1 MKKNI
6 KNDKVIKAITIGL
19 ATMIAAT
26 SVPTSVYADE
36 AEGADNSTSQSES
49 SSSESTSESS
59 ESQSENTESASEDSS
74 AAAAQTAGDC
84 TEIANNDVPEV
95 EEAVENAEEA
105 IDSIDAEN
113 EVISPEDQ
121 AIVEDIQAGI
131 EEVASYIAPIGGEEG
146 NLAEASAA
154 IGEAL
159 VSDLAAEN
167 AANAADEQL
176 AEAKTQ
182 QTNFNNANNDT
193 TEDADSAIDNA
204 DVANTSNSRTEA
216 YQAKDDAEAAL
227 EKAKEGLAA
236 ATEAYDNTA
245 EAVAK
250 ADEEYNEAVEQQAK
264 ANEKLADAKAALNDA
279 STNATAANERLKGI
293 QSQMDAL
300 NQKVEDLAK
309 QKEDL
314 EKLNE
319 QYYKLMV
326 RFYSDKNINCAE
338 YNEDGTRNIEK
349 SIEGAMKK
357 NTATPS
363 EDTFKVGRDLMT
375 KLIEFKLKANGVDPS
390 TIHIGEKENGA
401 SQKKMTE
408 GILNKNEETGREQV
422 QDGKLE
428 DIWQVSY
435 GKGNNGR
442 GNAFKVSYTIVE
454 DGEERIVT
462 EYYNYVIKSKAD
474 EKDLEN
480 GPIFL
485 AQIDLSKTG
494 EDMVSRDTDPNNMDD
509 LRNLNK
515 RLKDAV
521 KAVQILDEYEAAKS
535 AVDEAQKLVE
545 DLTSAINTLNETELK
560 LSDEKVNALK
570 DALEAAKEELAAAK
584 EAKSALEDKV
594 EEARRAVESID
605 LSRFNVTPAASE
617 DTEEVTDTD
626 EIMDSE
632 EVGSIEDDAE
642 STGEE
647 STITETAAAVA
658 PAAVITPAAVTVSV
672 PGLGIEPIVLPVSSA
687 EVAQSGATE
696 NAPAGGV
703 LGARVADGSED
714 GVSGGMIEDEAGKE
728 DFIIAPDTEIMEE
741 ILNVDNDTA
750 GKKLVMIEDNEVPL
764 AAMPEE
770 ESVKMSWWWLLI
782 IFLLGATGKKMYDE
796 HQKKVAAR
804 EEANR

>member
-19 ATMIAAT
+19 AAMIAAT

-59 ESQSENTESASEDSS
+59 ESQSENTGSSSEDSS

-121 AIVEDIQAGI
+121 VIVEDIQAGI

-236 ATEAYDNTA
+236 ATEAYDKTA

-314 EKLNE
+314 EKLND

-326 RFYSDKNINCAE
+326 HFYREKGAAKYDNGTLDIEASAE
-338 YNEDGTRNIEK
+338 AAK
-349 SIEGAMKK
+349 SKETSTASE
-357 NTATPS
+357 NT
-363 EDTFKVGRDLMT
+363 FMVGRALMAE
-375 KLIEFKLKANGVDPS
+375 LIEFKLKANGVDPS
-390 TIHIGEKENGA
+390 SIHIGEEVEGGVKKEM
-401 SQKKMTE
+401 SE
-408 GILNKNEETGREQV
+408 GNLVKDDKGNDRVTIGDK
-422 QDGKLE
+422 E
-428 DIWQVSY
+428 DIWLADY
-435 GKGNNGR
+435 GKGNVGR
-442 GNAFKVSYTIVE
+442 GNAFKVTYTIVE
-454 DGEERIVT
+454 DGVEKEVT
-462 EYYNYVIKSKAD
+462 EYYNYVLKSKEG

-485 AQIDLSKTG
+485 AKIDLSKTG

-515 RLKDAV
+515 RIEEAM
-521 KAVQILDEYEAAKS
+521 KAARILDEYEAAKS

-545 DLTSAINTLNETELK
+545 DLTSAIDTLNKTELK
-560 LSDEKVNALK
+560 FSNEKVNALK
-570 DALEAAKEELAAAK
+570 DALEAAKEELEAAK
-584 EAKSALEDKV
+584 EEKSALEDKV
-594 EEARRAVESID
+594 DEAQKAVAAID
-605 LSRFNVTPAASE
+605 LSRFNVSDAS
-617 DTEEVTDTD
+617 DDAEEVTDTD
-626 EIMDSE
+626 EIMDFE

-647 STITETAAAVA
+647 STITETAAATAA

-672 PGLGIEPIVLPVSSA
+672 PGLGIEPIVLPISST

-728 DFIIAPDTEIMEE
+728 DFIIAPNTEIIEE